1 MEESI
6 VNRAFLPDTLKANLR
21 AKFLIRI
28 KANLNGISLKD
39 FFEKLEGPL
48 GVMDCYFDSECQITG
63 CNVKAPIEK
72 INDNIRK
79 MLSTMTLKEVTQ

>member
-1 MEESI
+1 MILLFAIFGSLLVVLI
-6 VNRAFLPDTLKANLR
+6 AFISVALTVRNLS
-21 AKFLIRI
+21 
-28 KANLNGISLKD
+28 GISLKD

-48 GVMDCYFDSECQITG
+48 GVMDCYFDSECQISG
-63 CNVKAPIEK
+63 CNVKAPIER